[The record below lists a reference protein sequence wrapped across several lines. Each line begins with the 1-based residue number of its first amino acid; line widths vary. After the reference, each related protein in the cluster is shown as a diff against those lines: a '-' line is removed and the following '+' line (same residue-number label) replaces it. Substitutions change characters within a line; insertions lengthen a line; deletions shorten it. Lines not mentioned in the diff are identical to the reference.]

1 MQTPDDREYQLYQ
14 LTKASLDFMVAE
26 EQARNTA
33 KGFWG
38 QLLGAMQ
45 RGDLPAWFG
54 VARRLP
60 TPEQRQRHEAV
71 QSSAQPSAPAAPLV
85 TRLSK
90 LRGTLQRG
98 ISGAW
103 PSAGRRPPP
112 PATQPTTLDAPSAA
126 QADTATQLAAEAT
139 ASETPPAAQPATTD
153 VQPSA
158 QPPSPQQ
165 DVEAA
170 RSDRPSASSRAAAA
184 YILLAWGHQLFT
196 QLCAYISEPLADLYW
211 GLPWLQLLPSN
222 MRFRGSTA
230 ELWTYRAH
238 NFLKLVR
245 AASACMGWCVC
256 LDSIPALSSCMIT
269 CG

>member
-1 MQTPDDREYQLYQ
+1 
-14 LTKASLDFMVAE
+14 MVAE
-26 EQARNTA
+26 EEARNTA

-60 TPEQRQRHEAV
+60 TPEQRQLREAA
-71 QSSAQPSAPAAPLV
+71 QSNKQPSAPDAPLV
-85 TRLSK
+85 THHGRL
-90 LRGTLQRG
+90 LAALQRG
-98 ISGAW
+98 VRRAW
-103 PSAGRRPPP
+103 SSVARWLPMPG
-112 PATQPTTLDAPSAA
+112 TQPTTTDAPPAV
-126 QADTATQLAAEAT
+126 QTATASQLAAQPSTPEA
-139 ASETPPAAQPATTD
+139 PPAEQPATAGA
-153 VQPSA
+153 S
-158 QPPSPQQ
+158 QPPSPQK

-170 RSDRPSASSRAAAA
+170 RSDKPSESDRMATA
-184 YILLAWGHQLFT
+184 YMWLAWGHCWFS
-196 QLCAYISEPLADLYW
+196 QLCARVSEPLADLYW
-211 GLPWLQLLPSN
+211 GLPWLQLAPGN

-245 AASACMGWCVC
+245 AASACTGWCVC
-256 LDSIPALSSCMIT
+256 LDIIPPLSSLMIT